1 MMAIRRRRRPLRRDR
16 AARWSNVLRGAAV
29 AVAVLGLVVSLLI
42 ARGWQTTVSRQRDER
57 LDRTATSRTA
67 AITGALASYENALQA
82 ARSLWLASDSVNRAE
97 FSSFARSLNLGDR
110 YPGLQEVGWRT
121 VVTDD
126 QVAGFVARTRRD
138 GEPGFTIKPPGR
150 RPVYYVTE
158 YSYPRI
164 PFSSPLGADA
174 RAVPGIVAPLE
185 QARDTG
191 QTTLSNQTTLPGD
204 LDLPPDRRPVAFELF
219 VPVYRSDQPGDGV
232 AERRRRFAGWAT
244 GQFRA
249 DDFLRAAMR
258 TAQPFTGVELHDGG
272 IGPGSL
278 VASYPEGFHADG
290 PDVRTSSFGFGTR
303 TFTVRYAPL
312 PGNAILTE
320 RTIPA
325 PLVVGMGVA
334 VSVLLG
340 VLLWLL
346 AQVGALYH
354 EVGRLA
360 RTDALTGVANRR
372 AWDDELPLELARSAR
387 SGQPL
392 CVALLDLDHFKAY
405 NDRHGHQAGDRLLKA
420 VAAAWQGR
428 LRKTDLLARYGGE
441 EFAVL
446 LPDCGLDSA
455 MEIVE
460 RLRAAPPECTC
471 SIGVAAWDRREAAT
485 ELVARADRALYA
497 AKEGGRDRSCAA
509 PAAGAAPAAAWT
521 PNR

>member
-29 AVAVLGLVVSLLI
+29 AVAALGLVASLLI
-42 ARGWQTTVSRQRDER
+42 ARGWQTTVSRQRDQR
-57 LDRTATSRTA
+57 LDRTAASRTA
-67 AITGALASYENALQA
+67 AITGALATYENALQA

-110 YPGLQEVGWRT
+110 YPGLQGIGWRT

-126 QVAGFVARTRRD
+126 QAAGFVARTRRD

-249 DDFLRAAMR
+249 DDCLRAAMR

-272 IGPGSL
+272 IGAGSL

-312 PGNAILTE
+312 PGNA
-320 RTIPA
+320 
-325 PLVVGMGVA
+325 
-334 VSVLLG
+334 
-340 VLLWLL
+340 
-346 AQVGALYH
+346 
-354 EVGRLA
+354 
-360 RTDALTGVANRR
+360 
-372 AWDDELPLELARSAR
+372 
-387 SGQPL
+387 
-392 CVALLDLDHFKAY
+392 
-405 NDRHGHQAGDRLLKA
+405 
-420 VAAAWQGR
+420 
-428 LRKTDLLARYGGE
+428 
-441 EFAVL
+441 
-446 LPDCGLDSA
+446 
-455 MEIVE
+455 
-460 RLRAAPPECTC
+460 
-471 SIGVAAWDRREAAT
+471 AT

-509 PAAGAAPAAAWT
+509 PAAGAAPAASWT